1 MGDQEIGLS
10 PRSKRQ
16 FFGRNAPF
24 STTQCKRQRWKEHA
38 EVSHL
43 SKLNIT
49 QLKRRAPASP
59 VEQRRTKLIVKLE
72 EQLALARA
80 QSEGKS
86 FVVTKMAWR
95 RDADGNK
102 TRVEREKQV
111 RPWWWKDGDGLSLV
125 VRYGAKQIDL
135 AKGRKAISIAQPDQ
149 LPAVLSTLVAAV
161 AAGELDGAIES
172 AVTAAKAK
180 PAKG

>member
-1 MGDQEIGLS
+1 M
-10 PRSKRQ
+10 P
-16 FFGRNAPF
+16 
-24 STTQCKRQRWKEHA
+24 
-38 EVSHL
+38 VSHL

-49 QLKRRAPASP
+49 QLKRPAKQSP
-59 VEQRRTKLIVKLE
+59 VEQRRTKILAQLN
-72 EQLALARA
+72 EQLALAQA
-80 QSEGKS
+80 QAEGKRY
-86 FVVTKMAWR
+86 VVMKPAWR

-125 VRYGAKQIDL
+125 VRYGAKQIEL
-135 AKGRKAISIAQPDQ
+135 SRGKRAISIAQAAQ
-149 LPAVLSTLVAAV
+149 LPETLKTLISAV

-180 PAKG
+180 PTKG

>member
-1 MGDQEIGLS
+1 
-10 PRSKRQ
+10 
-16 FFGRNAPF
+16 
-24 STTQCKRQRWKEHA
+24 
-38 EVSHL
+38 L

-49 QLKRRAPASP
+49 QLKRPAKQSP

-80 QSEGKS
+80 QAEGKRY
-86 FVVTKMAWR
+86 VVMKPAWT
-95 RDADGNK
+95 RDSDGTK

-125 VRYGAKQIDL
+125 VRYGAKQIEL
-135 AKGRKAISIAQPDQ
+135 SRGKRAISIAQAAQ
-149 LPAVLSTLVAAV
+149 LPEALNTLIAAV
-161 AAGELDGAIES
+161 KAGELDAAMES